1 MADIEIWD
9 EEKGNR
15 TLTDEEYIAEFGEE
29 SWRAFTAPVRAPILD
44 PADMTE
50 GERYLYNKMQ
60 AEGEASA
67 ALAAAGIEDLD
78 DLPVEGE
85 PPVTLDDLEP
95 REYDY
100 EGALRDLRERE
111 ARERETGA

>member
-1 MADIEIWD
+1 MVEMMLPDGTWVEMTDDEARREMSEEEWD
-9 EEKGNR
+9 A
-15 TLTDEEYIAEFGEE
+15 L
-29 SWRAFTAPVRAPILD
+29 TAPDSTDPDVVRLAEK
-44 PADMTE
+44 MTD
-50 GERYLYNKMQ
+50 Q
-60 AEGEASA
+60 ALTNN

-111 ARERETGA
+111 AREREAGA

>member
-1 MADIEIWD
+1 MVEMMLPDGTWVEMTDD
-9 EEKGNR
+9 EARREMSEEEWQALTEPDSTDPDVVRLAEKM
-15 TLTDEEYIAEFGEE
+15 TDQALT
-29 SWRAFTAPVRAPILD
+29 
-44 PADMTE
+44 
-50 GERYLYNKMQ
+50 NN
-60 AEGEASA
+60 

-78 DLPVEGE
+78 ELPVEGE

-111 ARERETGA
+111 AREREAGA

>member
-1 MADIEIWD
+1 MPDIWIHGKLHRGISWD
-9 EEKGNR
+9 AAKQ
-15 TLTDEEYIAEFGEE
+15 LASE
-29 SWRAFTAPVRAPILD
+29 SEPDTLD
-44 PADMTE
+44 PDDAERLAEKMTD
-50 GERYLYNKMQ
+50 Q
-60 AEGEASA
+60 ALTNN
-67 ALAAAGIEDLD
+67 ALAAAGID

-111 ARERETGA
+111 AGA